1 MIIILGLIIL
11 IAALTVGIAGVLGN
25 DGSAH
30 ALTHFSVL
38 GYHVAGSEGTVF
50 LSGIVVGAAGLLGL
64 ILLLAATRRT
74 SRRGSAARRG
84 LKRSRRETAAASQER
99 DDLISQRDT
108 ARANTSSQLSNG
120 TAAQDAP
127 RGTAG
132 DRWSRLRD
140 LRRRLA
146 PAQARAQSVPPDD
159 RATSADSDVAATSP
173 AIDERAAASSA
184 E

>member
-11 IAALTVGIAGVLGN
+11 IAALVVGVAGVLGN

-38 GYHVAGSEGTVF
+38 GYHVTGSEGTVF

-64 ILLLAATRRT
+64 TLLLAATRRT
-74 SRRGSAARRG
+74 SRRGTAARRG
-84 LKRSRRETAAASQER
+84 LKRSRRETAAANQER
-99 DDLISQRDT
+99 DDLISQRDS
-108 ARANTSSQLSNG
+108 ARANTTSNPSSG
-120 TAAQDAP
+120 TAAQDAQ
-127 RGTAG
+127 RGPAS
-132 DRWSRLRD
+132 DRWSSVRG

-146 PAQARAQSVPPDD
+146 PAQTTQSDPPDGL
-159 RATSADSDVAATSP
+159 ATPADSDVAVTSP
-173 AIDERAAASSA
+173 AIDERAIASNA